1 MAESHLSAPKPR
13 TVVGAQP
20 VREALR
26 AHGDGVQKL
35 WLLEGAARLNGLKR
49 LAESLGVP
57 VREVARAELDRL
69 SEGHAHQGAVCWAPP
84 VRMTPAA
91 ELFARHTLI
100 LALDGIQDPQN
111 FGAVLRSAVGIAE
124 AAVLWGEHA
133 SAPLTPATF
142 RASAGAIEHADLCRV
157 ASLPQALLDAQAAGF
172 QIVGLDSHA
181 EQPLTAV
188 DLRLPSVLI
197 VGGEGRGLSRVVR
210 RHCTQLARLAKPRR
224 IDSLNASVAAALA
237 LYEAQRQR
245 PASEAA
251 LEPNP
256 PQSHHP
262 LG

>member
-1 MAESHLSAPKPR
+1 R

-142 RASAGAIEHADLCRV
+142 RASAGAIEHAELCRV
-157 ASLPQALLDAQAAGF
+157 ASLPQALLDAQASQL

-181 EQPLTAV
+181 EQPLTGV
-188 DLRLPSVLI
+188 DLRPRSVLV
-197 VGGEGRGLSRVVR
+197 VGGEGRGLSRIVR
-210 RHCTQLARLAKPRR
+210 RHCTQLASLAPPRR
-224 IDSLNASVAAALA
+224 IDSLNA
-237 LYEAQRQR
+237 
-245 PASEAA
+245 
-251 LEPNP
+251 
-256 PQSHHP
+256 
-262 LG
+262 